1 MPPSGLLPF
10 EGKKYLSLETLR
22 RNGQSVRTPVWFAVA
37 PDAAGEASEAKFYIY
52 TLPDSGKVKRIRNNP
67 RVRVAPC
74 TVCGKIRGAWAK
86 AEARMADGAEA
97 EIGQRLLRK
106 KYFPWKHIGD
116 FFSRL
121 QGRTQVVI
129 VLWFDENKLEI
140 PARR

>member
-1 MPPSGLLPF
+1 MPPSGLLQF
-10 EGKKYLSLETLR
+10 EGKKYLSLETFR
-22 RNGQSVRTPVWFAVA
+22 KSGQGVRTPVWFAA
-37 PDAAGEASEAKFYIY
+37 SPESTAGNSETRFYVY

-74 TVCGKIRGAWAK
+74 TMRGEILGEWMEAK
-86 AEARMADGAEA
+86 AQMADGAGTEL
-97 EIGQRLLRK
+97 GQKLLRK
-106 KYFPWKHIGD
+106 KYFPWKWMGD

-129 VLWFDENKLEI
+129 VLRFDENKLEI